1 MKLWVQVL
9 LPCSQFAWC
18 LIGFIIMGLYTW
30 VNKGYSVLATG
41 VSPLGRFSVTGL
53 CTVIIQRVRRS
64 WISIATLFGL
74 CTFWTI
80 GRNGTMGR
88 NGNHLWFPTLLHH
101 LGVECYCQWLGKWD
115 KIQYIQAFRSLHNR
129 ILVESVLQEI
139 TRSACRPKDLQL
151 PDIEL
156 KHGPS
161 HC

>member
-1 MKLWVQVL
+1 
-9 LPCSQFAWC
+9 
-18 LIGFIIMGLYTW
+18 
-30 VNKGYSVLATG
+30 
-41 VSPLGRFSVTGL
+41 
-53 CTVIIQRVRRS
+53 
-64 WISIATLFGL
+64 
-74 CTFWTI
+74 
-80 GRNGTMGR
+80 MGR